1 MGKEM
6 KKVFVISLLF
16 TVCKSVLRKKWCGK
30 IHRRL
35 KRCYYGV
42 TIMITTTTITNT
54 SSNTATTITY
64 LSRFYFLFHG
74 LAIRWIQKKKL
85 ETRSNFQE
93 FFSSTT
99 TQAWAKQMKKN
110 QKILTST
117 SSCVQWLWIIFCI
130 EFNEQWAWIFFSF
143 NVFICY
149 SIIYSFIPIVFGERK
164 TNVSL
169 SLSVICLFHES
180 MIHSVGSLINSN
192 RFKMYDLQCRFEIK
206 RTTTKKLW

>member
-1 MGKEM
+1 MLLQLLGPVIIVDLGLLDVETFLIMMMVAYISVGVCVHHHQWMGPNSLTHLLIHPNGGGGSKFKVKNMGKER

-99 TQAWAKQMKKN
+99 TQAWAKQMKK
-110 QKILTST
+110 KIEK
-117 SSCVQWLWIIFCI
+117 F
-130 EFNEQWAWIFFSF
+130 
-143 NVFICY
+143 
-149 SIIYSFIPIVFGERK
+149 
-164 TNVSL
+164 
-169 SLSVICLFHES
+169 
-180 MIHSVGSLINSN
+180 
-192 RFKMYDLQCRFEIK
+192 
-206 RTTTKKLW
+206 